1 MPKPVDTVVFDIGNV
16 LIHWDPQY
24 LYRKLIPDDAE
35 RDHFLTHV
43 CSMDWNIEQDLGRSW
58 VDAIEVLSA
67 QHPDKRDLIAAY
79 SERWQEMV
87 PGEIPGTVKLLTTL
101 KEAGVPLYAITNF
114 SSEKFIEARERFS
127 FLSESF
133 IDTVVSADAGL
144 LKPDP
149 QIYALLLERNGLEPG
164 QCVFI
169 DDSAPNVEGARGAG
183 MAAIRFT
190 DPGALCLEL
199 RKLGLPV

>member
-16 LIHWDPQY
+16 LIHWNPNF

-35 RDHFLTHV
+35 RDHFLTNI
-43 CSMDWNIEQDLGRSW
+43 CSMAWNIEQDRGRSW
-58 VDAIEVLSA
+58 AEAIDVLSA
-67 QHPDKRDLIAAY
+67 EHPEKQELIAAY
-79 SERWQEMV
+79 SERWEEMV

-101 KEAGVPLYAITNF
+101 KEADVPLYAITNF
-114 SSEKFIEARERFS
+114 SSEKFSQTRDRFS
-127 FLSESF
+127 FLADSF

-149 QIYALLLERNGLEPG
+149 RIYALLLDRNGLDPS

-169 DDSAPNVEGARGAG
+169 DDSAPNVEGARNSG
-183 MAAIRFT
+183 MSAIHFT